1 VIIVVGLKIDD
12 LKSWKRLSC
21 LIAVIGTLQ
30 MIVLSLIAMLIYPDG
45 YSFTEHYF
53 SHLGLT
59 RTPNGLDNT
68 VCQILFIIAL
78 VSAAIGLI
86 PFWIVMTTIFSELKG
101 IKYLSYFGS
110 ILGLISSPFLIG
122 VAIFPGDTQGALH
135 SMSARNFFLLF
146 AVAILVYSIA
156 IFFNKDYQNIY
167 AIVGII
173 FSIIIVLFIFRF
185 FSDINPIMQ
194 KTIIYCFCLW
204 GALQITKIWKEVGI
218 QND

>member
-1 VIIVVGLKIDD
+1 MTGLNLED
-12 LKSWKRLSC
+12 LKSWKRVGC

-30 MIVLSLIAMLIYPDG
+30 MIVLTLIAMILYPDG
-45 YSFTEHYF
+45 YSFSEHYF

-68 VCQILFIIAL
+68 TSQILFIIAL
-78 VSAAIGLI
+78 IGAAIALI
-86 PFWIVMTTIFSELKG
+86 PFWIVLTTIFSDLAG
-101 IKYLSYFGS
+101 VKYLSYFGS

-122 VAIFPGDTQGALH
+122 IAIFPGDTHGALH

-156 IFFNKDYQNIY
+156 ILFNKDYHNIY

-173 FSIIIVLFIFRF
+173 FSVIIVLFIFRF
-185 FSDINPIMQ
+185 FTAIGPIMQ

-204 GALQITKIWKEVGI
+204 GAFQIIKIWKDIGP
-218 QND
+218 

>member
-1 VIIVVGLKIDD
+1 MTRLNFES
-12 LKSWKRLSC
+12 LKSWKRLAC

-30 MIVLSLIAMLIYPDG
+30 MIVLTLIAMILYTDG
-45 YSFTEHYF
+45 YSFSDHYF

-59 RTPNGLDNT
+59 HTPNGSNNT
-68 VCQILFIIAL
+68 ICQILFVIAL
-78 VSAAIGLI
+78 VGAAISLI
-86 PFWIVMTTIFSELKG
+86 PFWIVITTIFSDLEG

-110 ILGLISSPFLIG
+110 ILGLLSSPFLIG
-122 VAIFPGDTQGALH
+122 VAIFPGDTYGALH

-173 FSIIIVLFIFRF
+173 FSVIIVLFIFRF
-185 FSDINPIMQ
+185 FSAINPIMQ

-204 GALQITKIWKEVGI
+204 GAFQITKIWKVVGT
-218 QND
+218 

>member
-1 VIIVVGLKIDD
+1 MTGFNFES
-12 LKSWKRLSC
+12 LKSWKRLAC

-30 MIVLSLIAMLIYPDG
+30 MIALTLIAMILYPDG
-45 YSFTEHYF
+45 YSFSYHYF

-59 RTPNGLDNT
+59 HTPNGSDNT

-78 VSAAIGLI
+78 VGAAISLI
-86 PFWIVMTTIFSELKG
+86 PFWVVMTTIFTDLEG
-101 IKYLSYFGS
+101 VKYLSYFGS
-110 ILGLISSPFLIG
+110 ILGLLSSPFLIG
-122 VAIFPGDTQGALH
+122 VAIFPGDTHGALH
-135 SMSARNFFLLF
+135 SISARNFFLLF

-156 IFFNKDYQNIY
+156 IFFNKDYQNIS

-185 FSDINPIMQ
+185 FSAINPIMQ

-204 GALQITKIWKEVGI
+204 GAFQITKIWKEVGT
-218 QND
+218 